1 MKIMSWNI
9 LASEW
14 IKKSYYPKVNKKI
27 LFNRKARFNKIMK
40 TINQE
45 NADIIMLQEVMSL
58 EYKSLKH
65 YLDNKYTISPLNP
78 IKWKYPKD
86 NKTKNQGESGNVTFI
101 RKNILKNDG
110 IKNSNKEINH
120 QSFDFG
126 IYTQIPNNNISV
138 FNIHLDDL
146 SVTTRNKQMKS
157 VESLLYTTP
166 KCIIGGDFNQPYRK
180 NSKIY
185 NLPEFIIHNTNC
197 PTYYIE
203 EKMNIDNIMSRGFD
217 KDKDKNKNKVENEEQ
232 CGIYPTTMEEGFEMY
247 GSDHLPV
254 IISI

>member
-27 LFNRKARFNKIMK
+27 LFNRKARFNKILK
-40 TINQE
+40 TINDE

-65 YLDNKYTISPLNP
+65 YLHNKYIISPLNP

-101 RKNILKNDG
+101 KKNILKDNG
-110 IKNSNKEINH
+110 INNKEINH
-120 QSFDFG
+120 QSFEFG
-126 IYTQIPNNNISV
+126 IYTQISNNISIL
-138 FNIHLDDL
+138 NIHLDDL
-146 SVTTRNKQMKS
+146 SVNTRNKQMKS
-157 VESLLYTTP
+157 VESLLYTTL

-185 NLPEFIIHNTNC
+185 NLPEFTIHNTDC

-217 KDKDKNKNKVENEEQ
+217 ENLKNDSEEQ

-254 IISI
+254 IIVL

>member
-14 IKKSYYPKVNKKI
+14 IKKSYYPKVNTKT

-40 TINQE
+40 TIIEE
-45 NADIIMLQEVMSL
+45 NADIILLQEVMIL

-65 YLDNKYTISPLNP
+65 YLDNKYTISQLNP
-78 IKWKYPKD
+78 IKWKYPKES
-86 NKTKNQGESGNVTFI
+86 QSESGNVTFI
-101 RKNILKNDG
+101 KKNI
-110 IKNSNKEINH
+110 IKNKSKEINH
-120 QSFDFG
+120 QLLDFG
-126 IYTQIPNNNISV
+126 IYTQIPNNNISIL
-138 FNIHLDDL
+138 NIHLDDL
-146 SVTTRNKQMKS
+146 SVNTRNKQMKS
-157 VESLLYTTP
+157 VESLLYKTT

-185 NLPEFIIHNTNC
+185 NLPEFTIQNTNC

-203 EKMNIDNIMSRGFD
+203 EKMNIDNIMIRGFD
-217 KDKDKNKNKVENEEQ
+217 KDKNENVIEEEQ
-232 CGIYPTTMEEGFEMY
+232 CVIYPNTMEEGFEMY

-254 IISI
+254 IIVL

>member
-1 MKIMSWNI
+1 MSWNI

-14 IKKSYYPKVNKKI
+14 IKQIYYPKVNKKI

-40 TINQE
+40 TINDE

-65 YLDNKYTISPLNP
+65 YFDNKYTISPLNP

-110 IKNSNKEINH
+110 IKKNKEINY

-126 IYTQIPNNNISV
+126 IYTQIPNNISV
-138 FNIHLDDL
+138 LNIHLDDL
-146 SVTTRNKQMKS
+146 SATTRNKQMKS

-185 NLPEFIIHNTNC
+185 NLPEFTIHNTNC

-203 EKMNIDNIMSRGFD
+203 EKMNIDNIMSRGFY
-217 KDKDKNKNKVENEEQ
+217 ENHDVEEQ

-254 IISI
+254 MIIL

>member
-40 TINQE
+40 TINDE

-101 RKNILKNDG
+101 RNNILNKNT
-110 IKNSNKEINH
+110 NKEINH

-166 KCIIGGDFNQPYRK
+166 KCIVGGDFNQPYRK

-185 NLPEFIIHNTNC
+185 NLPEFTIHNTNC

-203 EKMNIDNIMSRGFD
+203 EKMNIDNIMIRGFD
-217 KDKDKNKNKVENEEQ
+217 KDKNENVIEEEQ
-232 CGIYPTTMEEGFEMY
+232 CVIYPNTMEEGFEMY

-254 IISI
+254 IIVL

>member
-14 IKKSYYPKVNKKI
+14 IKQIYYPKVNKKI

-40 TINQE
+40 TINEE
-45 NADIIMLQEVMSL
+45 NADIIMLQEVMPL

-86 NKTKNQGESGNVTFI
+86 NKTNNQGESGNVTFI
-101 RKNILKNDG
+101 KKNILNNS
-110 IKNSNKEINH
+110 IKNSIKKKEINH
-120 QSFDFG
+120 QSFDFAL
-126 IYTQIPNNNISV
+126 YTQIPNNISIL
-138 FNIHLDDL
+138 NIHLDDL
-146 SVTTRNKQMKS
+146 SVNTRNKQMKS
-157 VESLLYTTP
+157 VESLLYITP
-166 KCIIGGDFNQPYRK
+166 KCIIGGDFNQPYRT

-185 NLPEFIIHNTNC
+185 NLPEFTIHNTNC

-203 EKMNIDNIMSRGFD
+203 EKMNIDNIMTRGFD
-217 KDKDKNKNKVENEEQ
+217 KNNKENEEQ

-254 IISI
+254 MIII

>member
-14 IKKSYYPKVNKKI
+14 IKQIYYPRVNKKI

-101 RKNILKNDG
+101 RKNILNKNT
-110 IKNSNKEINH
+110 NKEINH

-126 IYTQIPNNNISV
+126 IYTQIPNNISV
-138 FNIHLDDL
+138 LNIHLDDL
-146 SVTTRNKQMKS
+146 SSTTRNKQIKS

-185 NLPEFIIHNTNC
+185 NLPEFTIHNTNC

-217 KDKDKNKNKVENEEQ
+217 ENHENDSEEQ

-254 IISI
+254 MIIL

>member
-14 IKKSYYPKVNKKI
+14 IKQIYYPKINKKT

-40 TINQE
+40 TINEE
-45 NADIIMLQEVMSL
+45 NADIIMLQEVMLL
-58 EYKSLKH
+58 EYNSLKH
-65 YLDNKYTISPLNP
+65 YLNNKYKISPLNP

-86 NKTKNQGESGNVTFI
+86 NQTKSQSESGNVTFI
-101 RKNILKNDG
+101 KKNILNS
-110 IKNSNKEINH
+110 IKDDINH
-120 QSFDFG
+120 QSFEFG
-126 IYTQIPNNNISV
+126 IYTEIPNNNISIL
-138 FNIHLDDL
+138 NIHLDDL
-146 SVTTRNKQMKS
+146 SVNTRNKQMKS
-157 VESLLYTTP
+157 VESLLYTKP

-185 NLPEFIIHNTNC
+185 NLPEFTIHNTNC

-217 KDKDKNKNKVENEEQ
+217 KNISKNEKNNNDKKHENQEQ

-254 IISI
+254 IIIL